1 MVLKEKGHC
10 VRRALKLSPRQ
21 SICLRNSSV
30 ITDWVVADFCV
41 SSPQV
46 HSVLAYFSSE
56 TADPVPRQGRERG
69 LLPIPI
75 FTWTV
80 TLHTDYA
87 LNASCVHTNRES
99 PKHQTGIREVSG
111 VRVERNA

>member
-10 VRRALKLSPRQ
+10 VRRALKLPPRQ

-41 SSPQV
+41 ASPQV

-69 LLPIPI
+69 LSPIPLFSI
-75 FTWTV
+75 SHGLSLYIQIMLLMPAV
-80 TLHTDYA
+80 YI
-87 LNASCVHTNRES
+87 
-99 PKHQTGIREVSG
+99 PTGSL
-111 VRVERNA
+111 RNIKQQ